1 MHIAFLTPEY
11 PHAKVTQAAGIGTT
25 VKNLATALQQQGISV
40 SVFIYGQQRV
50 GIFVENGI
58 KIHLIASKR
67 YSVFTWYHYRKYL
80 QNYIN
85 QCIESDKIDLVEAP
99 DWTGITALMKINVPL
114 IIRFHGTDAYF
125 CHLEKRKQK
134 LKNFLLEKWAI
145 QSAKAYITPTEFA
158 GKITKHIFR
167 IKNKTI
173 TTIPSGLSLAQFN
186 NPTPETYEK
195 GMVLYIGTIIR
206 KKGIFELP
214 LIFEKV
220 LDKCPEAKLII
231 IGSDSSDIR
240 TGADSTWSLIQ
251 NMLNGK
257 LISKVKYLGKI
268 PHQEVQDYI
277 KKANVCV
284 FPTFAETQG
293 MVTVESMAM
302 HKPVV
307 NSDKGWSREIIED
320 GVNGFL
326 VNPKNHTQYAQRI
339 IDLIQ
344 NEALCL
350 SVGEA
355 ARVKVTDHF
364 DIQELAKKN
373 IDFYTLIIK
382 QNNK

>member
-1 MHIAFLTPEY
+1 
-11 PHAKVTQAAGIGTT
+11 
-25 VKNLATALQQQGISV
+25 
-40 SVFIYGQQRV
+40 
-50 GIFVENGI
+50 
-58 KIHLIASKR
+58 
-67 YSVFTWYHYRKYL
+67 
-80 QNYIN
+80 
-85 QCIESDKIDLVEAP
+85 
-99 DWTGITALMKINVPL
+99 
-114 IIRFHGTDAYF
+114 
-125 CHLEKRKQK
+125 
-134 LKNFLLEKWAI
+134 
-145 QSAKAYITPTEFA
+145 
-158 GKITKHIFR
+158 
-167 IKNKTI
+167 
-173 TTIPSGLSLAQFN
+173 
-186 NPTPETYEK
+186 
-195 GMVLYIGTIIR
+195 MVLYIGTIIR